1 MKKKIRKPTSVGEML
16 KEEFLIPL
24 GLSQRQ
30 FAHHI
35 GVEVKSINRLINNR
49 TSITPLL
56 ALKISSA
63 LGTSPELWMNLQMA
77 NDLWDLK
84 QSNIALPRLISA

>member
-1 MKKKIRKPTSVGEML
+1 MKKRIRKPTSVGEML

-24 GLSQRQ
+24 GLSQRE

-35 GVEVKSINRLINNR
+35 GVEVKCINRLINNR

-84 QSNIALPRLISA
+84 HSNIALPRLISA